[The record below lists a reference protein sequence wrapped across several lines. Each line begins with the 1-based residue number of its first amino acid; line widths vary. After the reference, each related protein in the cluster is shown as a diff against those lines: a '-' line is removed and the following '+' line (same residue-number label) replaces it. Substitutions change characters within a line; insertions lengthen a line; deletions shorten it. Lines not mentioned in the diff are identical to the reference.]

1 MTEPTEHQPMPTDE
15 VLPEAR
21 VRPTIDD
28 VDELIGPATPHFAM
42 QIRARVRA
50 LVRDLPADDPVRRHG
65 EEQIDLLERLAFA
78 TSKAEEGPVEPATRI
93 GWDQLPSHATAADP
107 QVRPG
112 G

>member
-1 MTEPTEHQPMPTDE
+1 MTAPTVRQPRPTDE

-28 VDELIGPATPHFAM
+28 VDELVGPATPHFAM

-93 GWDQLPSHATAADP
+93 GWDQLPSHATAAEP
-107 QVRPG
+107 QSRPG